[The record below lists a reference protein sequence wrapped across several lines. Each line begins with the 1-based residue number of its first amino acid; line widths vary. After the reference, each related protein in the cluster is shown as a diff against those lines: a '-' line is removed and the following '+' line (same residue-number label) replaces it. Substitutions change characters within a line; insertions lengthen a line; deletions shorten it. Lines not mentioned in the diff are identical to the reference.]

1 MSTNPMEDQQGAALP
16 DHAAESDP
24 RNLPIDRVGVRGL
37 SYPLT
42 VWDKRCELQH
52 TVGDF
57 DLAVALPGEKRGTHM
72 SRFVEVLNGF
82 RGELSLR
89 NIPEFTAEIQRRLEA
104 EDVWVDVCFPYFLS
118 RRAPVSKAE
127 SLMEYRCRFSASRVG
142 EDVEFTLGVEVPVT
156 TLCPCSKAIS
166 EYGAHNQRSLVTVS
180 LQFSGM
186 VWIEDVVEAVE
197 SCASA
202 PLYALL
208 KREDEKWVTEQAYD
222 NPRFVEDLVRE
233 TVLAL
238 RALPGVSWVRVEG
251 ENMEAIH
258 KHEAYAVATWP
269 QTEPKPAEQPSA
281 EAEEPPAFGQWLA
294 IQRRSRG
301 ESQAEVAQVLGLSP
315 SLVSKVEH
323 GEKTLSAQ
331 ALSRL
336 ARHWGVGEAKLQ
348 IRAGVLTPEWME
360 RIRQNP
366 EGFLRWAQTR

>member
-1 MSTNPMEDQQGAALP
+1 MSTNPVEDLQEAALP
-16 DHAAESDP
+16 DHAAELDG
-24 RNLPIDRVGVRGL
+24 RNLPIDRVGIRGL

-57 DLAVALPGEKRGTHM
+57 DLAVALPGDKRGTHM
-72 SRFVEVLNGF
+72 SRFVEVLNGY

-89 NIPEFTAEIQRRLEA
+89 NIPEFLAEIQRRLEA
-104 EDVWVDVCFPYFLS
+104 EDVRVDVRFPYFLS

-127 SLMEYRCRFSASRVG
+127 SLMEYHCRFSAARVG

-156 TLCPCSKAIS
+156 TLCPCSKSIS
-166 EYGAHNQRSLVTVS
+166 EYGAHNQRSRVAVS
-180 LQFSGM
+180 LRLSGM

-208 KREDEKWVTEQAYD
+208 KREDEKWVTEHAYD

-233 TVLAL
+233 VVLAL
-238 RALPGVSWVRVEG
+238 RVLPGVSWVRVEG

-269 QTEPKPAEQPSA
+269 QTDPEPGEQSPSK
-281 EAEEPPAFGQWLA
+281 AEEHPEFGPWLSS
-294 IQRRSRG
+294 QRRVRG
-301 ESQAEVAQVLGLSP
+301 ESQADIARVLGLSP

-323 GEKTLSAQ
+323 GEKTLSAE

-348 IRAGVLTPEWME
+348 LRAGVLTSEWLE